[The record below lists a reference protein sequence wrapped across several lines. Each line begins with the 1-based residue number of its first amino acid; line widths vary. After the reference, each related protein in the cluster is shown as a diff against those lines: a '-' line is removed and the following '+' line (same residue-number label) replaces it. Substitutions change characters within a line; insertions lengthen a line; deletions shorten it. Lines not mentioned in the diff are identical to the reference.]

1 MRFSQD
7 FIEKVREAN
16 NLVEIISQ
24 YTELRGTADHLMGR
38 CPFPEH
44 KEKTPSFSVSES
56 KQLYHCFGCKK
67 SGNLF
72 TFLKEYNGYGFV
84 ESIEFLAKRASIVI
98 PAEEGRKAKAGGD
111 GRDLL
116 LQINRW
122 AGHYFHQQ
130 LGRLAKDH
138 PAVLYVEKRGLSVEI
153 VEKFRIGVAIDAW
166 EGLVTFF
173 AQKKIP
179 LLQAESLGL
188 VKRRKSTSSVGDGY
202 GDGYFDLFRERLM
215 FPIFSPTDEVLGFGG
230 RSYGDQQPKYINS
243 PESVLFSK
251 GRVLYGLHETGRYIR
266 AEDHAIV
273 VEGYMDALALYS
285 AGIKNVVAILGTA
298 LTADHAKILKRY
310 TANVTLLLD
319 GDEAG
324 MRAAERS
331 LPILLQAEMLVKGA
345 FLPGGLDPDD
355 FIREKGADSLRE
367 ELAKAPDLFNLVLG
381 RLMSEY
387 RGTASEK
394 IRLVEE
400 TFPILR
406 VMLNFQLRELYVGEM
421 ARRLDVEHNWLNR
434 AFRAAAQKE
443 KEKQAANPKGTG
455 VARDGLP
462 GLETNVSSMP
472 MNQGINQTHQPV
484 SREIVSREA
493 VSRETAS
500 REEVAEPEASADDDM
515 QISCISVKGA
525 PRDEAFVLS
534 LILHNER
541 LFREARDMQG
551 SPLVE
556 QISHYGLKQAFNYVF
571 DKYRQSPESFDKL
584 AASLASQIDLPSI
597 VTCSMEVTRHLVS
610 RSEESAGASLATND
624 AEERRLMTDYVNA
637 IQKRYLKERA
647 KALANQLRDKTNPEM
662 YPETLEQFMNI
673 QKVRR
678 SLERE

>member
-44 KEKTPSFSVSES
+44 KEKTPSFSVSQS

-72 TFLKEYNGYGFV
+72 TFLREYSGFSFV
-84 ESIEFLAKRASIVI
+84 ESVEYLAKRASISI
-98 PAEEGRKAKAGGD
+98 PADEGRRTPSGGD

-122 AGHYFHQQ
+122 AGLYFYQQ

-138 PAVLYVEKRGLSVEI
+138 PAALYVEKRGLSAEI

-179 LLQAESLGL
+179 LAQAESLGL
-188 VKRRKSTSSVGDGY
+188 VKLRKVTSNSSAI
-202 GDGYFDLFRERLM
+202 GYFDMFRERLM

-230 RSYGDQQPKYINS
+230 RSYGDQQPKYMNS

-266 AEDHAIV
+266 AEDQAIV

-298 LTADHAKILKRY
+298 LTADHAKLLKRY

-331 LPILLQAEMLVKGA
+331 LPILLQAEVLVKGA

-355 FIREKGADSLRE
+355 FLKQKGTACLKD
-367 ELAKAPDLFNLVLG
+367 ELSKAPDLFNLVLG
-381 RLMSEY
+381 RMMLEY
-387 RGTASEK
+387 RGTSSEK
-394 IRLVEE
+394 IRLVDEM
-400 TFPILR
+400 FPILKI
-406 VMLNFQLRELYVGEM
+406 MTNLQLRELYVAEM
-421 ARRLDVEHNWLNR
+421 ARRLDVEINWLNR
-434 AFRAAAQKE
+434 AFRSAAQKE
-443 KEKQAANPKGTG
+443 KAKQAANVRLAPSQTPGSLAESESSTLWRQGRAHSQIDMKAANDAEQGERG
-455 VARDGLP
+455 SSNGLGERTP
-462 GLETNVSSMP
+462 
-472 MNQGINQTHQPV
+472 
-484 SREIVSREA
+484 
-493 VSRETAS
+493 
-500 REEVAEPEASADDDM
+500 AEGGEQERVVFDM
-515 QISCISVKGA
+515 QIPCIPVKGA

-534 LILHNER
+534 LILHNES
-541 LFREARDMQG
+541 LFKAARDMQG
-551 SPLVE
+551 PPLVE
-556 QISHYGLKQAFNYVF
+556 QISHFGLKQAFNYVF
-571 DKYRQSPESFDKL
+571 DKYRQNPESFDKL

-597 VTCSMEVTRHLVS
+597 VTCSMEITRHLVP
-610 RSEESAGASLATND
+610 RSEESADASIATNE

-637 IQKRYLKERA
+637 IQKRYFKERA
-647 KALANQLRDKTNPEM
+647 KALANQLRDKTNPET